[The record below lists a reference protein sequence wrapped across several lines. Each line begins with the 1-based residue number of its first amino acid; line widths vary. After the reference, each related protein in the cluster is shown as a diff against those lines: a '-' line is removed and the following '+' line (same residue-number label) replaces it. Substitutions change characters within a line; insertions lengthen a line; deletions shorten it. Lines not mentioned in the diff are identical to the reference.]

1 MIKKYTMRCKNPFCK
16 VSGGYYYY
24 YVGEWY
30 EYERCPIC
38 GHGAHFDEF
47 KECEE
52 EQADTKR

>member
-16 VSGGYYYY
+16 VEGGYFYY

-30 EYERCPIC
+30 EYKRCPIC
-38 GHGAHFDEF
+38 GHGACFDEF

-52 EQADTKR
+52 QTNSK